1 MFDFGYRVGFKGL
14 LPAVNN
20 LRRPIGQF
28 IRLFGQHGLDFG
40 GATGSDFA
48 ADFFTVLLFRPRVHQ
63 FLIAQTAFFQIGGHV
78 HQRAVTPFKI
88 GTDVGLRADRFAVGV
103 NSEAVNQA
111 FGVGKVVIDESRNNR
126 QREKDGF
133 GKVLR
138 GSVFK
143 PVMHANLVF
152 ADVQIFALHIDMRI
166 FQIFDAARA
175 DCTRAVVGM
184 GCSGKQEEQD

>member
-1 MFDFGYRVGFKGL
+1 M
-14 LPAVNN
+14 
-20 LRRPIGQF
+20 
-28 IRLFGQHGLDFG
+28 
-40 GATGSDFA
+40 
-48 ADFFTVLLFRPRVHQ
+48 HQ

-133 GKVLR
+133 DNVLR
-138 GSVFK
+138 GGVFK

-175 DCTRAVVGM
+175 DRTHTVIGM
-184 GCSGKQEEQD
+184 SDPSQQKEQD